1 MTKHRFNVGKWLPSD
16 QEFENKWLKKV
27 YKEAE
32 SEEKSAPLATSASFK
47 GFD

>member
-16 QEFENKWLKKV
+16 QEFENQWLKKV

-32 SEEKSAPLATSASFK
+32 SEENQHLSPPVQALK
-47 GFD
+47 